1 MSPTIL
7 LTSIFA
13 LLIGLAVTFFG
24 ERIFKISLSSTGF
37 AVGAVLVGGL
47 VLTVIDNVIAALV
60 AGAIAG
66 LITAFLARSAYR
78 TALFIMGF
86 AMSAIIATYI
96 GLAMDAVTVDI
107 QNLENID
114 PNTLQSMFPLIIAGS
129 VMSMVSGALVVIFD
143 TPILRV
149 ATAIFGAIVFSISG
163 FVLTTGMETLPQST
177 ASLVSVQLF
186 VWGALWI
193 PLAIAGVVFQFFGV
207 TWLFKLLQI
216 DQASRKEQ
224 KRRQAYYQQKQA
236 QRPPSQGYPQ
246 NPQQGDYP
254 PNQPPP
260 QQGGYPQNPQSGQ
273 QPPQQGGYPQ
283 NPQQGNYRPNPEQRG
298 QQPRRDGYPQN
309 PNRPRPK
316 R

>member
-254 PNQPPP
+254 PNQPP
-260 QQGGYPQNPQSGQ
+260 QQGDYPQNPQGRQ

-298 QQPRRDGYPQN
+298 QQARRDSYPQN